1 MENPKFLGG
10 VVKTAD
16 LVALPLE
23 DLPRVAFA
31 GRSNVGKSSLLNA
44 LTHSKIA
51 RVSGEPGK
59 TREMN
64 FFRFRITRD
73 PKDVLLLVDLPGY
86 GYAKV
91 ARTLRDQWGKEITTW
106 LKGDKQL
113 GLVVA
118 LVDGRHGY
126 LDNDLELVKFLVD
139 ANLPFIIAFTKMDKH
154 KSANQRNK
162 AEKQLKEVS
171 AKLGV
176 ERYIFVSAVV
186 RDGVRPLE
194 EVLKEILKES
204 RAVG

>member
-10 VVKTAD
+10 VVKTTD
-16 LVALPLE
+16 LVALSLE

-51 RVSGEPGK
+51 RVSREPGK

-64 FFRFRITRD
+64 FFRFCLTRD

-91 ARTLRDQWGKEITTW
+91 ARTLRDQWGREITTW
-106 LKGDKQL
+106 LKSDSYL

-139 ANLPFIIAFTKMDKH
+139 ANLPFIIAFTKMDKY
-154 KSANQRNK
+154 KSNNQRK
-162 AEKQLKEVS
+162 TAEKQLTDAS

-176 ERYIFVSAVV
+176 DRFIFVSAVS
-186 RDGVRPLE
+186 RDGVRPLDN
-194 EVLKEILKES
+194 VLKEILKDS
-204 RAVG
+204 QTIG

>member
-10 VVKTAD
+10 VVKASD
-16 LVALPLE
+16 LATLPLDE
-23 DLPRVAFA
+23 LPRVAFA

-44 LTHSKIA
+44 LTNSKIA

-64 FFRFRITRD
+64 FFRFCLTRD

-91 ARTLRDQWGKEITTW
+91 ARTLRDQWGREITTW
-106 LKGDKQL
+106 LKGDEDL
-113 GLVVA
+113 ALVVA
-118 LVDGRHGY
+118 LVDGRHGF
-126 LDNDLELVKFLVD
+126 LDNDLELVKFLVG
-139 ANLPFIIAFTKMDKH
+139 AHLPFIIAFTKMDKY
-154 KSANQRNK
+154 KSNNQRK
-162 AEKQLKEVS
+162 QAEKQLTDLS
-171 AKLGV
+171 SSMGV
-176 ERYIFVSAVV
+176 DRFIFVSAFG

-194 EVLKEILKES
+194 NVLKEILKES